1 MQKEIRQIADHYG
14 LNNQMMQAI
23 EEMGE
28 LTQAIVKVY
37 RNGLDN
43 ERDSLIEELADV
55 EIMIEQ
61 LDYLLG
67 DNQIE
72 KVKAYKI
79 NRQMNRIAQ
88 EGFKTND
95 MNKSATTN

>member
-1 MQKEIRQIADHYG
+1 MNEKIKTIADHYG
-14 LNNQMMQAI
+14 LNNQMMQTI

-43 ERDSLIEELADV
+43 ERDNLIEELADV

-67 DNQIE
+67 DSQIE

-79 NRQMNRIAQ
+79 NRQINRIADDA
-88 EGFKTND
+88 GY
-95 MNKSATTN
+95 

>member
-1 MQKEIRQIADHYG
+1 MNERIKTIADHYG

-43 ERDSLIEELADV
+43 ERDGLIEELADV

-72 KVKAYKI
+72 KIKEYKI
-79 NRQMNRIAQ
+79 NRQLSRIAQ
-88 EGFKTND
+88 EEAKHLLV
-95 MNKSATTN
+95 

>member
-1 MQKEIRQIADHYG
+1 MQNEIKQIADHYG
-14 LNNQMMQAI
+14 LNNQMMQTI

-28 LTQAIVKVY
+28 LTQAIVKVF

-43 ERDSLIEELADV
+43 ERDNLIEELADV

-72 KVKAYKI
+72 KIKEYKI
-79 NRQMNRIAQ
+79 NRQLSRIAQ
-88 EGFKTND
+88 EEAKHLL
-95 MNKSATTN
+95 M

>member
-1 MQKEIRQIADHYG
+1 MQNKIRQIADQYG

-28 LTQAIVKVY
+28 LTQAIVKVF

-43 ERDSLIEELADV
+43 ERDNLIEELADV

-72 KVKAYKI
+72 KVKEYKI
-79 NRQMNRIAQ
+79 NRQINRIAQ
-88 EGFKTND
+88 EETKRTIAD
-95 MNKSATTN
+95 KSAITK

>member
-14 LNNQMMQAI
+14 LNNQMMQTV

-28 LTQAIVKVY
+28 LTQAIVKVF

-43 ERDSLIEELADV
+43 ERDNLIEELADV

-72 KVKAYKI
+72 KIKEYKV
-79 NRQMNRIAQ
+79 NRQLNRIAQ
-88 EGFKTND
+88 EGLKTND
-95 MNKSATTN
+95 MNKSATIN

>member
-1 MQKEIRQIADHYG
+1 MQNKIRQIADHYG

-43 ERDSLIEELADV
+43 ERDGLIEELADV

-72 KVKAYKI
+72 KVKEYKI
-79 NRQMNRIAQ
+79 NRQINRIAQ
-88 EGFKTND
+88 EETKRTIAD
-95 MNKSATTN
+95 KSTITK

>member
-1 MQKEIRQIADHYG
+1 MQNKIRQIADHYG

-28 LTQAIVKVY
+28 LTQAIVKVF

-43 ERDSLIEELADV
+43 ERDGLIE
-55 EIMIEQ
+55 EQ

-88 EGFKTND
+88 EEAKHLL
-95 MNKSATTN
+95 MQ

>member
-1 MQKEIRQIADHYG
+1 MQNKIRQIADHYG

-43 ERDSLIEELADV
+43 ERDGLIEELADV

-72 KVKAYKI
+72 KVKEYKI
-79 NRQMNRIAQ
+79 NRQINRIAQ
-88 EGFKTND
+88 EETKRSIAD
-95 MNKSATTN
+95 KSAITK

>member
-1 MQKEIRQIADHYG
+1 MQNKIRQIAEHYG

-43 ERDSLIEELADV
+43 ERDGLIEELADV

-72 KVKAYKI
+72 KVKEYKI
-79 NRQMNRIAQ
+79 DRQLSRIAL
-88 EGFKTND
+88 EETKRTIAD
-95 MNKSATTN
+95 KSTITK

>member
-1 MQKEIRQIADHYG
+1 MQNKIRQIADHYG

-43 ERDSLIEELADV
+43 ERDGLIEELADV

-72 KVKAYKI
+72 KVKEYKI
-79 NRQMNRIAQ
+79 NRQINRIAQ
-88 EGFKTND
+88 EETKITIAD
-95 MNKSATTN
+95 KSAITK

>member
-1 MQKEIRQIADHYG
+1 MNERIKTIADHYG
-14 LNNQMMQAI
+14 LNNQMMQTV

-28 LTQAIVKVY
+28 LTQAIVKVF

-43 ERDSLIEELADV
+43 ERDNLIEELADV

-72 KVKAYKI
+72 KVKEYKI
-79 NRQMNRIAQ
+79 NRQINRIAQ
-88 EGFKTND
+88 EEAKHLL
-95 MNKSATTN
+95 M

>member
-1 MQKEIRQIADHYG
+1 MNERIKTIADHYG

-28 LTQAIVKVY
+28 LTQAIVKVF

-43 ERDSLIEELADV
+43 ERDNLIEELADV

-72 KVKAYKI
+72 KIKEYKV
-79 NRQMNRIAQ
+79 NRQLNRIAQ
-88 EGFKTND
+88 EGLKTND
-95 MNKSATTN
+95 MNKSATIN

>member
-1 MQKEIRQIADHYG
+1 
-14 LNNQMMQAI
+14 MMQAI

-43 ERDSLIEELADV
+43 ERDGLIEELADV
-55 EIMIEQ
+55 QIMIEQ

-67 DNQIE
+67 DSQIN
-72 KVKAYKI
+72 KVKEYKI
-79 NRQMNRIAQ
+79 DRQLNRIAL
-88 EGFKTND
+88 EETKRTTAD
-95 MNKSATTN
+95 KSAITK

>member
-1 MQKEIRQIADHYG
+1 MQNKIRQIADHYG

-43 ERDSLIEELADV
+43 ERDDLIEELADV
-55 EIMIEQ
+55 QIMIEQ

-67 DNQIE
+67 DSQIKKIKE
-72 KVKAYKI
+72 YKI
-79 NRQMNRIAQ
+79 DRQLSRIAL
-88 EGFKTND
+88 EETKRTIAD
-95 MNKSATTN
+95 KSAITK

>member
-1 MQKEIRQIADHYG
+1 MNERIKTIADHYG

-43 ERDSLIEELADV
+43 ERDGLIEELADV

-72 KVKAYKI
+72 KIKEYKI
-79 NRQMNRIAQ
+79 NRQLSRIAQ
-88 EGFKTND
+88 EEAKHLL
-95 MNKSATTN
+95 M

>member
-43 ERDSLIEELADV
+43 ERDGLIEELADV
-55 EIMIEQ
+55 QIMIEQ

-67 DNQIE
+67 DSQIKKIKE
-72 KVKAYKI
+72 YKI
-79 NRQMNRIAQ
+79 NRQLSRIAL
-88 EGFKTND
+88 EETKRTIAD
-95 MNKSATTN
+95 KSAVTK

>member
-1 MQKEIRQIADHYG
+1 MNEGIKTIAEHYG

-43 ERDSLIEELADV
+43 ERDNLIEELADV

-72 KVKAYKI
+72 KVKEYKI
-79 NRQMNRIAQ
+79 NRQINRIAQ
-88 EGFKTND
+88 EGLKAND
-95 MNKSATTN
+95 TNKSATTN

>member
-1 MQKEIRQIADHYG
+1 MNERIKTIADHYG

-43 ERDSLIEELADV
+43 ERDGLIEELADV

-72 KVKAYKI
+72 KVKEYKI
-79 NRQMNRIAQ
+79 NRQLNRIAQ
-88 EGFKTND
+88 ESK
-95 MNKSATTN
+95 

>member
-1 MQKEIRQIADHYG
+1 MQNKIRQIADHYG

-43 ERDSLIEELADV
+43 ERDGLIEELADV

-72 KVKAYKI
+72 KVKEYKI
-79 NRQMNRIAQ
+79 NRQINRIAQ
-88 EGFKTND
+88 EETKRTIAD
-95 MNKSATTN
+95 KSAITK

>member
-1 MQKEIRQIADHYG
+1 MNERIKQIADHYG

-28 LTQAIVKVY
+28 LTQAIVKVF

-43 ERDSLIEELADV
+43 ERDGLIEELADV

-72 KVKAYKI
+72 KIKEYKI
-79 NRQMNRIAQ
+79 NRQLSRIAQ
-88 EGFKTND
+88 EEAKHLL
-95 MNKSATTN
+95 M

>member
-1 MQKEIRQIADHYG
+1 MNERIKTIADHYG

-43 ERDSLIEELADV
+43 ERDGLIEELADV

-72 KVKAYKI
+72 KVKEYKI
-79 NRQMNRIAQ
+79 NRQLNRIAQ
-88 EGFKTND
+88 EEAKHLL
-95 MNKSATTN
+95 M

>member
-1 MQKEIRQIADHYG
+1 MNERIKTIADHYG
-14 LNNQMMQAI
+14 LNNQMMQTV

-28 LTQAIVKVY
+28 LTQAIVKVF

-43 ERDSLIEELADV
+43 ERDNLIEELADV

-72 KVKAYKI
+72 KVKEYKI
-79 NRQMNRIAQ
+79 KRQINRIAQ
-88 EGFKTND
+88 EEAKHLL
-95 MNKSATTN
+95 M